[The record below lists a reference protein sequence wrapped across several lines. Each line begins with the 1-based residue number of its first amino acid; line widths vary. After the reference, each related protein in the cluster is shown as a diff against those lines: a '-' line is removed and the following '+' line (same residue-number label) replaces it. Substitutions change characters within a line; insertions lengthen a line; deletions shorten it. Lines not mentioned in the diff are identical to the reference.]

1 MKFSNLLMASVE
13 VLNGAPPE
21 ARAAV
26 LPPKDPHSFREAIS
40 KLHRTM
46 QRPEVKQ
53 IASTVEAAE
62 KTIDGAVD
70 PHIFAP
76 PGIS

>member
-1 MKFSNLLMASVE
+1 MKFSNLLMASVQA
-13 VLNGAPPE
+13 LNGAPSE

-26 LPPKDPHSFREAIS
+26 LPPRDPHSFREAVS
-40 KLHRTM
+40 RLQRTM

-62 KTIDGAVD
+62 KAIDAAVD
-70 PHIFAP
+70 PHMFAP